1 MIDFRYHLVSI
12 ISVFLALAVGIVVG
26 TTALNGVIV
35 DDLRQRVDG
44 LAADKRARE
53 QTIGDQ
59 QRQLAAA
66 SSFVNAV
73 TPSEVAGQLAGQRIT
88 LISAPGVSAQVR
100 SDVTSVLEQA
110 GAVLTTRV
118 RLGDAFN
125 DANREPDIGAVAT
138 DAGRRQGLTLEGDST
153 TAQRVGETLAA

>member
-59 QRQLAAA
+59 QR
-66 SSFVNAV
+66 V
-73 TPSEVAGQLAGQRIT
+73 P
-88 LISAPGVSAQVR
+88 
-100 SDVTSVLEQA
+100 
-110 GAVLTTRV
+110 
-118 RLGDAFN
+118 
-125 DANREPDIGAVAT
+125 
-138 DAGRRQGLTLEGDST
+138 RR
-153 TAQRVGETLAA
+153 RVGVRHRRHPAGGRPDSSPAAG